1 MIPDPDTHSQ
11 NTAAT
16 EAPPGATPADEPSAG
31 AQGERMA
38 RRIRDARDLAELA
51 DLFSDWGRLSVWWG
65 DYCRREITARAA
77 EYNAASPQQLDYL
90 EVESGGVDYRVYGV
104 IHGWTGGSSDEYRRL
119 VTDGI
124 KKEPD
129 ILYEKMLGRFYG
141 AGGQMVQMPDFC
153 MLGRLGQFV
162 LGLRVMLIWPLFVLL
177 AGWDIL
183 RELFSRRSTEDA
195 AHYNNVYYHNID
207 PELRRGLDGAL
218 PAPLQGEYEFSHW
231 RRWRGYANAE
241 LLLAVAPRSAYM
253 AEFAREW
260 ARSKGL
266 AQLALVVGDRHL
278 TEVAHYLRTP
288 PEDSWLRHAAAVHA
302 RRLAGWRGW
311 YGIMFAGYFCM
322 LLLGA
327 LFGALPWLALLV
339 WLQLG

>member
-1 MIPDPDTHSQ
+1 MIPDPNNHH
-11 NTAAT
+11 NTTGTAESPA
-16 EAPPGATPADEPSAG
+16 EEPPAG
-31 AQGERMA
+31 VLRERTA
-38 RRIRDARDLAELA
+38 GRIRNARSLAELA
-51 DLFSDWGRLSVWWG
+51 DLFPDWEPLFAWWSDYS
-65 DYCRREITARAA
+65 RREISARAA
-77 EYNAASPQQLDYL
+77 EYNAAPPGSLDCL
-90 EVESGGVDYRVYGV
+90 AVECAGVNYRVYGV
-104 IHGWTGGSSDEYRRL
+104 IHGWTGGGSDEYRRL

-124 KKEPD
+124 NKEPD

-141 AGGQMVQMPDFC
+141 AGDAVVQMPDFC

-162 LGLRVMLIWPLFVLL
+162 LGLRVMLVWPLFVLL

-183 RELFSRRSTEDA
+183 RELFSRRSTEDTA
-195 AHYNNVYYHNID
+195 NYNNVYYHNID

-218 PAPLQGEYEFSHW
+218 PAPLQGEYEFDHW
-231 RRWRGYANAE
+231 RRWRGYASVE

-260 ARSKGL
+260 ARVRGL
-266 AQLALVVGDRHL
+266 TEVALVVGDRHL

-288 PEDSWLRHAAAVHA
+288 PENGWLRHAAAVHA

-311 YGIMFAGYFCM
+311 YGVMFAGYFCM